1 MGRLSD
7 LGLSLT
13 DLLPHREPM
22 VLVEE
27 ILEVDRTVAQTRS
40 TVRTSWPL
48 AESDGVQPLVL
59 IELAAQTA
67 GVCNGWD
74 RINTKGPDSE
84 KMGYL
89 VGVKRARL
97 PEELLGYGQRLL
109 VRAENKHDFGN
120 LREVFCTVSREDE
133 VIAEITLQLF
143 QA

>member
-7 LGLSLT
+7 LGLSLA

-27 ILEVDRTVAQTRS
+27 VLEVDRTVARTCS

-48 AESDGVQPLVL
+48 AEPDGVQPLVL

-97 PEELLGYGQRLL
+97 P
-109 VRAENKHDFGN
+109 AEP
-120 LREVFCTVSREDE
+120 L
-133 VIAEITLQLF
+133 
-143 QA
+143 